1 MTHGT
6 LAGRLLC
13 DLIAGREHPWAAL
26 YDPGRTTLRAV
37 GEFARET
44 GNMAAQ
50 YADWLTGSEVEGVDE
65 IANGEGAV
73 LRRGLGKIAVHRDRE
88 GRLHA
93 LSAKCTH
100 LGCVVQWN
108 RTERTWDCPCHGS
121 RFDPRGRVLNGPAV
135 KALEPADPAA

>member
-73 LRRGLGKIAVHRDRE
+73 LSAASERSPSTATGRGASTRSRRSARTSAAWSSGTGRSGPGTARATDRVSTP
-88 GRLHA
+88 GGA
-93 LSAKCTH
+93 C
-100 LGCVVQWN
+100 
-108 RTERTWDCPCHGS
+108 
-121 RFDPRGRVLNGPAV
+121 
-135 KALEPADPAA
+135 